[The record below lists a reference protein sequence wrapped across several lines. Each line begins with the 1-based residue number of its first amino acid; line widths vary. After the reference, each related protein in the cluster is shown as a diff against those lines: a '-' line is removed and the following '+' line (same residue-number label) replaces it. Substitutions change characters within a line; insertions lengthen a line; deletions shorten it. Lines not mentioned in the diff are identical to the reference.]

1 MRAQQGQCP
10 NLNAKLLSA
19 DADEEPDPS
28 NYPRH
33 KKNGTR
39 DYEGPDEQYSH
50 EKVVGRY

>member
-1 MRAQQGQCP
+1 MCAQRGASAPIQP
-10 NLNAKLLSA
+10 KLLSA

-33 KKNGTR
+33 KTNETR
-39 DYEGPDEQYSH
+39 DYEGRDEQCSH